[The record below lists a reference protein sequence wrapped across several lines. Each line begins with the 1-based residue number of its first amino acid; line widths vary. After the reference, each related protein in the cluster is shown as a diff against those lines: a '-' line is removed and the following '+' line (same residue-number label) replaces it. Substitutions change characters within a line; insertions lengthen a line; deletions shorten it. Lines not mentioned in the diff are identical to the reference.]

1 MYLLC
6 VSFDYYMKLLRLHH
20 LEILVEHERININQE
35 YPMVETQ
42 IQTSTSCSSEK
53 KKVKRNGLNLD

>member
-20 LEILVEHERININQE
+20 LEILVEDKRRSINQV
-35 YPMVETQ
+35 YPTAEMQ
-42 IQTSTSCSSEK
+42 ITTSSDP
-53 KKVKRNGLNLD
+53 NLDL

>member
-20 LEILVEHERININQE
+20 LEILVEHKRRSINQV
-35 YPMVETQ
+35 YPMLEMQ
-42 IQTSTSCSSEK
+42 ITTSSD
-53 KKVKRNGLNLD
+53 LILDL

>member
-35 YPMVETQ
+35 YPMLKMQ
-42 IQTSTSCSSEK
+42 ITTSSDQI
-53 KKVKRNGLNLD
+53 LDL

>member
-42 IQTSTSCSSEK
+42 IQTSTH
-53 KKVKRNGLNLD
+53 LILDL

>member
-20 LEILVEHERININQE
+20 LEILVEHERRNISQV
-35 YPMVETQ
+35 YPTVEMQ
-42 IQTSTSCSSEK
+42 IPTS
-53 KKVKRNGLNLD
+53 NYLILDLWWQN